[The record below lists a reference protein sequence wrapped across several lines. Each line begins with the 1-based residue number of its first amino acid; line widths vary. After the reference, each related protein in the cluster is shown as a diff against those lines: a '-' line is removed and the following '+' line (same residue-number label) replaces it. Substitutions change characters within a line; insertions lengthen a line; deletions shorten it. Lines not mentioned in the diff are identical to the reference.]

1 MNSTVYKMSQFVRY
15 NTNTEMKTSIAFKL
29 TLLRFLNSAFVLLG
43 ANVFS
48 GDYSSNNWFESGYL
62 VDDMFLSILGI
73 CFAGSILNFVNEYI
87 YKRC

>member
-1 MNSTVYKMSQFVRY
+1 
-15 NTNTEMKTSIAFKL
+15 MKISIAFKL
-29 TLLRFLNSAFVLLG
+29 TLFRFFNSAFVLLG
-43 ANVFS
+43 ASVIS

>member
-1 MNSTVYKMSQFVRY
+1 MYYISQFERF
-15 NTNTEMKTSIAFKL
+15 NTNTEMKISIAFKL
-29 TLLRFLNSAFVLLG
+29 TLFRFFNSAFVLLG
-43 ANVFS
+43 ASVIS